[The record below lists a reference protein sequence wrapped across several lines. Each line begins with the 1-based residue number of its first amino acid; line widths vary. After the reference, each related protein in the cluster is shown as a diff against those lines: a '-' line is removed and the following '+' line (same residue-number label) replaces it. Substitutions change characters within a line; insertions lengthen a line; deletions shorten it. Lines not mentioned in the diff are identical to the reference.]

1 VAERTA
7 LAFRPAV
14 AGAGTGLAA
23 AGDSPTRT
31 AQKALSKLGYYQ
43 GPTDGSASPALK
55 MAVAAYQRDQGLSAT
70 GALDSTT
77 VSRLAVFT
85 R

>member
-1 VAERTA
+1 
-7 LAFRPAV
+7 
-14 AGAGTGLAA
+14 
-23 AGDSPTRT
+23 
-31 AQKALSKLGYYQ
+31 
-43 GPTDGSASPALK
+43 